1 MWLGHCTDE
10 RAMRTP
16 AWLMLVITSGCST
29 VSVEMMTLPTSEI
42 RVTAEATPKD
52 PEPVRLT
59 KIEIEE
65 QIQFATWKA
74 KILRESFEILDK
86 VAATMKEHPELTL
99 VEIQGHTAKA
109 NQPDRTRR
117 LSQERAEA
125 VRKYLVKKGVEAER
139 LVAKGYGEDKPVAD
153 NETEE
158 GRVQNRRVDFV
169 VLEQEGDSLAVAGG
183 ANE

>member
-1 MWLGHCTDE
+1 M
-10 RAMRTP
+10 
-16 AWLMLVITSGCST
+16 LMITCGCST

-42 RVTAEATPKD
+42 GVVTEALPKD
-52 PEPVRLT
+52 PEPVRLS

-74 KILRESFEILDK
+74 KILEESFEVLDK

-99 VEIQGHTAKA
+99 IEIQGHTAKA
-109 NQPDRTRR
+109 NQPDRTQR

-125 VRKYLVKKGVEAER
+125 VRKYLTKKGVEPER
-139 LVAKGYGEDKPVAD
+139 LVAIGYGEERPVAD

-158 GRVQNRRVDFV
+158 GRVQNRRVEFV
-169 VLEQEGDSLAVAGG
+169 VLKQEGDAVAVAG
-183 ANE
+183 EQDE